1 MVYLPFLV
9 MVVALLLGV
18 PIAFSLATAGIVG
31 ILLLGGDVT
40 VVLRILGTTPFG
52 AVADYVLTTIPM
64 FILMAYFSASSG
76 LARDLY
82 TAAANWLSR
91 VKGGLAIATVF
102 ACGIFG
108 AMSGASLAAAAVMS
122 GIAMPEMR
130 RRGYSDELAAGS
142 IGIGA
147 TLDILIPP
155 SVGMVIY
162 GISTQT
168 SIGKLLIAGVI
179 PGIIVAIF
187 LTLAILV
194 WVRVRPSHAPE
205 TYVVPAA
212 ERWASLG
219 RIWSSL
225 LLIVLVVAL
234 LYTGVATPTEVGA
247 LGAFLAGVIGAAFGR
262 LTWAGALE
270 AIRQTIKTSAL
281 IFTILIGATI
291 FGYYMAMS
299 KIPQQVVAAVT
310 EMNLNRWVVIV
321 GIVIAY
327 FVISMF
333 MDELPLLLLT
343 LQLTFPSSPSLGFD
357 PIWFGVMSMLMLS
370 MGLVFPPGGD
380 DRLRGRLQRQREP
393 REGLHGDEHPDDRPR
408 PDHGPPHGVPADRAL
423 APRHDEVRPALAWVD
438 ETSPQRSTGRSDYNP
453 PCSFAST
460 AWHGGDSRTPT
471 EEDMSWYVLS
481 WVQSLVI
488 RPGRGA

>member
-9 MVVALLLGV
+9 MVIALLLGV

-31 ILLLGGDVT
+31 IYLLGGDWT
-40 VVLRILGTTPFG
+40 VILRILGTTPFG
-52 AVADYVLTTIPM
+52 VTAEYVLTTIPM
-64 FILMAYFSASSG
+64 FILMAYFSASGG

-82 TAAANWLSR
+82 TAGAHWLSGIR
-91 VKGGLAIATVF
+91 GGLAIATVF

-122 GIAMPEMR
+122 SIAMPEMR
-130 RRGYSDELAAGS
+130 RHGYSDELAAGA
-142 IGIGA
+142 IGIGS

-168 SIGKLLIAGVI
+168 SIGKLLIAGVV
-179 PGIIVAIF
+179 PGLIVAVL
-187 LTLAILV
+187 LTAAILV
-194 WVRVRPSHAPE
+194 WVRVRPAHAPE
-205 TYVVPAA
+205 TYVVSAR

-247 LGAFLAGVIGAAFGR
+247 LGAFLAGAIGAVFGR

-270 AIRQTIKTSAL
+270 ALRQTIKTSAL
-281 IFTILIGATI
+281 IFMILIGATV

-299 KIPQQVVAAVT
+299 KIPQQVVAVVA
-310 EMNLNRWVVIV
+310 EMNLNRWVVII
-321 GIVIAY
+321 GIVVTY
-327 FVISMF
+327 FVVSMF

-343 LQLTFPSSPSLGFD
+343 LQLTFPLITSLGFD
-357 PIWFGVMSMLMLS
+357 PVWFGVMSMLMVA
-370 MGLVFPPGGD
+370 MGLVFPPVGMIAF
-380 DRLRGRLQRQREP
+380 
-393 REGLHGDEHPDDRPR
+393 
-408 PDHGPPHGVPADRAL
+408 VVSSSAN
-423 APRHDEVRPALAWVD
+423 V
-438 ETSPQRSTGRSDYNP
+438 
-453 PCSFAST
+453 
-460 AWHGGDSRTPT
+460 
-471 EEDMSWYVLS
+471 
-481 WVQSLVI
+481 SLVKVYTGTSI
-488 RPGRGA
+488 LMIALVLTTVLVMIFPQTALWLPNTMK